1 MELASR
7 RRSTIET
14 PDKKKIAPKAEQPY
28 QRQTSAVPDPESDA
42 EIRKS
47 ESKARIEIEFGGR
60 GSRKGKLTNKVRT
73 TKYTL
78 LSWAPVSL
86 LMQFKRAANIYFLI
100 ISILTTMWFS
110 PKSPESMLGTFAA
123 VLFFTMIKEAFEDF

>member
-1 MELASR
+1 MDPSSR
-7 RRSTIET
+7 RNSIIET
-14 PDKKKIAPKAEQPY
+14 PDKRNIAPKTEQPY

-42 EIRKS
+42 EIRKF

-60 GSRKGKLTNKVRT
+60 GARKGKLTNKVRT

-123 VLFFTMIKEAFEDF
+123 VLFFTMVKEAFEDF